1 MQQGKGENSMI
12 VKSLEDIIGTK
23 DETSGENWT
32 SRRFLLKKDN
42 CGFSMNDTLIKAGT
56 DNYFWYKNHI
66 EAVYCI
72 EGEGEIEKVETG
84 EVFQIK
90 PGTMYILD
98 QNDKHRLRART
109 QMRMV
114 CVFNPPLVGTETHNE
129 EGYYPLL
136 TE

>member
-1 MQQGKGENSMI
+1 MI
-12 VKSLEDIIGTK
+12 VKSLEEIIGTE

-32 SRRFLLKKDN
+32 SRRFLLNKDGV
-42 CGFSMNDTLIKAGT
+42 GFSVNDTLIKAGT
-56 DNYFWYKNHI
+56 ENFFWYKNHI
-66 EAVYCI
+66 ESVYCI
-72 EGEGEIEKVETG
+72 EGDGEIEKVETG
-84 EVFQIK
+84 EVWQLK
-90 PGTMYILD
+90 AGTMYTLNE
-98 QNDKHRLRART
+98 NDKHLLRART

>member
-1 MQQGKGENSMI
+1 MI
-12 VKSLEDIIGTK
+12 VKSLDDIIGTE
-23 DETSGENWT
+23 DETKGETWE
-32 SRRFLLKKDN
+32 SRRFILKKDGV
-42 CGFSMNDTLIKAGT
+42 GFSLNDTIIKAGT
-56 DNYFWYKNHI
+56 ESYFWYKNHI

-84 EVFQIK
+84 EVWPIK
-90 PGTMYILD
+90 AGTMYLLD
-98 QNDKHRLRART
+98 ENDKHKLRATT

>member
-1 MQQGKGENSMI
+1 MI
-12 VKSLEDIIGTK
+12 VKSLEDIIGTT
-23 DETSGENWT
+23 DETKGENWE
-32 SRRFLLKKDN
+32 SRRFILKKDGV
-42 CGFSMNDTLIKAGT
+42 GFSMNDTIIKAGT

-72 EGEGEIEKVETG
+72 EGEGEVEKVSTG
-84 EVFQIK
+84 EVFQLK
-90 PGTMYILD
+90 PGTMYLLNE
-98 QNDKHRLRART
+98 NDKHRLRART

>member
-1 MQQGKGENSMI
+1 MI
-12 VKSLEDIIGTK
+12 VKSLEDIIGTE
-23 DETSGENWT
+23 DETSGDNWT
-32 SRRFLLKKDN
+32 SRRFLMKKDN
-42 CGFSMNDTLIKAGT
+42 CGFSMNDTIIKAGT

-72 EGEGEIEKVETG
+72 EGEGEIEEVENGKVHPL
-84 EVFQIK
+84 K

-98 QNDKHRLRART
+98 KNDKHHLRAKT
-109 QMRMV
+109 QMRMI

-136 TE
+136 TD

>member
-1 MQQGKGENSMI
+1 IERGSVSMK
-12 VKSLEDIIGTK
+12 VTSLEDIIGTE

-42 CGFSMNDTLIKAGT
+42 DGFSVNDTVIKAGT
-56 DNYFWYKNHI
+56 ENYFWYKNHI
-66 EAVYCI
+66 ESVYLI

-84 EVFQIK
+84 EVWQLK
-90 PGTMYILD
+90 PGTMYTLD
-98 QNDKHRLRART
+98 ENDKHLLRART

>member
-1 MQQGKGENSMI
+1 MI
-12 VKSLEDIIGTK
+12 VKTLDEIIGTEDHTK
-23 DETSGENWT
+23 GNTWE
-32 SRRFLLKKDN
+32 SRRFILNKDN
-42 CGFSMNDTLIKAGT
+42 VGFSLNDTIIKAGT
-56 DNYFWYKNHI
+56 ESYFWYKNHI

-84 EVFQIK
+84 EVWK
-90 PGTMYILD
+90 LKAGSMYLLD
-98 QNDKHRLRART
+98 EHDKHKLRAKT

>member
-1 MQQGKGENSMI
+1 MI
-12 VKSLEDIIGTK
+12 IKSLEDIIGTE

-42 CGFSMNDTLIKAGT
+42 VGFSVNDTLIKAGT
-56 DNYFWYKNHI
+56 ENYFWYKNHI

-84 EVFQIK
+84 DVYQIK
-90 PGTMYILD
+90 AGTMYTLD
-98 QNDKHRLRART
+98 EYDKHILRAKT

-114 CVFNPPLVGTETHNE
+114 CVFNPPLVGRETHNK

>member
-1 MQQGKGENSMI
+1 MI
-12 VKSLEDIIGTK
+12 VKSLEDIIGTE
-23 DETSGENWT
+23 DETSGDNWT
-32 SRRFLLKKDN
+32 SRRFLMKKDN
-42 CGFSMNDTLIKAGT
+42 CGFSMNDTIIKAGT

-72 EGEGEIEKVETG
+72 EGEGEIEEVENGKVHPL
-84 EVFQIK
+84 K

-98 QNDKHRLRART
+98 KNDKHHLRAKT

-136 TE
+136 TD

>member
-1 MQQGKGENSMI
+1 MI
-12 VKSLEDIIGTK
+12 VKSLEDIIGTE
-23 DETSGENWT
+23 DETSGDNWT
-32 SRRFLLKKDN
+32 SRRFLMKKDN
-42 CGFSMNDTLIKAGT
+42 CGFSMNDTIIKAGT

-72 EGEGEIEKVETG
+72 EGEGEIEEVENGKVHPL
-84 EVFQIK
+84 K

-98 QNDKHRLRART
+98 KNDKHHLRAKT

>member
-1 MQQGKGENSMI
+1 ML
-12 VKSLEDIIGTK
+12 VKSLEDIIGTE

-42 CGFSMNDTLIKAGT
+42 VGFSMNDTLIKAGT
-56 DNYFWYKNHI
+56 ENYFWYKNHI

-84 EVFQIK
+84 DIYQLK
-90 PGTMYILD
+90 PGTMYILND
-98 QNDKHRLRART
+98 HDKHLLRART
-109 QMRMV
+109 EMRMV
-114 CVFNPPLVGTETHNE
+114 CVFNPPLVGKETHNE

>member
-1 MQQGKGENSMI
+1 MI
-12 VKSLEDIIGTK
+12 VKSLDEIIGTEDHTK
-23 DETSGENWT
+23 GNTWE
-32 SRRFLLKKDN
+32 SRRFILNKDKV
-42 CGFSMNDTLIKAGT
+42 GFSLNDTIIKAGT
-56 DNYFWYKNHI
+56 ESYFWYKNHI

-72 EGEGEIEKVETG
+72 EGEGEIESVETG
-84 EVFQIK
+84 EVWSLK
-90 PGTMYILD
+90 PGSMYLLD
-98 QNDKHRLRART
+98 NHDKHKLRAET

>member
-1 MQQGKGENSMI
+1 MI
-12 VKSLEDIIGTK
+12 VKSLEDIEGTK

-32 SRRFLLKKDN
+32 SRRFLLNKDGV
-42 CGFSMNDTLIKAGT
+42 GFSMNDTIIKAGT

-72 EGEGEIEKVETG
+72 EGEGEIEDIATG
-84 EVFQIK
+84 EVHQLK
-90 PGTMYILD
+90 PGTMYILND
-98 QNDKHRLRART
+98 HDKHNLRART

>member
-1 MQQGKGENSMI
+1 MI
-12 VKSLEDIIGTK
+12 VKSLEDIIGTE
-23 DETSGENWT
+23 DETSDGNWT

-42 CGFSMNDTLIKAGT
+42 VGFSVNDTVIKAGT
-56 DNYFWYKNHI
+56 ENYFWYKNHI
-66 EAVYCI
+66 ESVYLI

-84 EVFQIK
+84 EVWQLK
-90 PGTMYILD
+90 PGTMYTLNE
-98 QNDKHRLRART
+98 NDKHIVRART

-114 CVFNPPLVGTETHNE
+114 CVFNPPLVGRETHNE